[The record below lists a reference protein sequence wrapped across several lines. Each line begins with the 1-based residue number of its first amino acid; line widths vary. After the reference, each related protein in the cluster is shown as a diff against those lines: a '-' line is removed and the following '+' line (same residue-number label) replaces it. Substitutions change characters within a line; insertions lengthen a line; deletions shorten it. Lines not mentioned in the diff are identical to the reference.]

1 MINQLMFKK
10 EKPDEEKLKEKLSH
24 IMQPGNCDSLVTTKV
39 DELIWQRL
47 RPQTRSLDSRAQ
59 VAQTCIVKS
68 VTILSKMLD
77 IALNLKY
84 KLPDLTK
91 SPHSNQEDLQTELDS
106 LINNI
111 NDGMEAIETM
121 SFASYEV
128 NARRRECIKPD
139 LNLLNEDCISLFSPS
154 VPINYGNPYQKPQKG
169 ERSTPPVN
177 LQNQR

>member
-1 MINQLMFKK
+1 
-10 EKPDEEKLKEKLSH
+10 
-24 IMQPGNCDSLVTTKV
+24 MQPANCDSLVTTKV

-77 IALNLKY
+77 IALNLND

-91 SPHSNQEDLQTELDS
+91 SPHSNLDDLQTELDS
-106 LINNI
+106 LINDL

-121 SFASYEV
+121 CFASYEV

-139 LNLLNEDCISLFSPS
+139 LNLLNDDCISLFSPS

-169 ERSTPPVN
+169 KRSTSPVN